1 MVSAP
6 RILLASCV
14 EVRQPDIES
23 YKVSAS
29 IFMFI
34 VSTQIYSLHFF
45 VAIVAK
51 WIHGVSGKNLFKIND
66 LYIYIYIYIVISD
79 FSKIFV
85 RKICHKFDGLVAFP
99 FENFLTH

>member
-14 EVRQPDIES
+14 EVRLPDIES

-29 IFMFI
+29 IFMPI
-34 VSTQIYSLHFF
+34 VSTLIYSLHSF

-51 WIHGVSGKNLFKIND
+51 WIHGISSKNLFKING
-66 LYIYIYIYIVISD
+66 LYIYIVISD

>member
-66 LYIYIYIYIVISD
+66 LYIYILSLVI
-79 FSKIFV
+79 F
-85 RKICHKFDGLVAFP
+85 RKFLFAKFAINLMGL
-99 FENFLTH
+99 